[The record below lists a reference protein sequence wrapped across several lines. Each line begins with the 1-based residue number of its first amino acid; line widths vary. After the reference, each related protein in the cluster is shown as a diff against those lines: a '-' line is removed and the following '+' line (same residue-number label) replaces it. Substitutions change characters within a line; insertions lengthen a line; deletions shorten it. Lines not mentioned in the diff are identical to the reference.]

1 MKILLCTENHF
12 PGYGGPYTAISQT
25 AYNLYKRNI
34 FFKLIFEKTSN
45 HTYKLDYKEI
55 FKDFD
60 ICHFFGIWTPW
71 SIKTFRIAKKLNKK
85 IIISPLGAL
94 EPWALS
100 QKSIKKKI
108 AWKIYQ
114 KKIINSA
121 SYIHA
126 TSNEEKEHLI
136 DLGIKVPI
144 VILKHGIEI
153 QENIQLKKQGDK
165 KKAIFFSRIHEK
177 KGLLE
182 LVEAW
187 KEINNPN
194 WSLDIYGP
202 VSDMEY
208 LHLVKKTII
217 KLNLSDQ
224 VQIFK
229 PVYDKLQ
236 KKNIITSS
244 DCFILPSK
252 SENFGLSIGEA
263 LAFGVPVLTTT
274 ATPWRS
280 INDYNAGV
288 CFDFSKDNL
297 VKNLRYLF
305 SLQPEQITQMG
316 QNGIKLIKENFD
328 FDIIIEDY
336 INFYKSIL

>member
-1 MKILLCTENHF
+1 M
-12 PGYGGPYTAISQT
+12 
-25 AYNLYKRNI
+25 
-34 FFKLIFEKTSN
+34 
-45 HTYKLDYKEI
+45 
-55 FKDFD
+55 
-60 ICHFFGIWTPW
+60 
-71 SIKTFRIAKKLNKK
+71 
-85 IIISPLGAL
+85 
-94 EPWALS
+94 
-100 QKSIKKKI
+100 
-108 AWKIYQ
+108 
-114 KKIINSA
+114 
-121 SYIHA
+121 
-126 TSNEEKEHLI
+126 
-136 DLGIKVPI
+136 GIKVPI

>member
-1 MKILLCTENHF
+1 
-12 PGYGGPYTAISQT
+12 
-25 AYNLYKRNI
+25 
-34 FFKLIFEKTSN
+34 
-45 HTYKLDYKEI
+45 
-55 FKDFD
+55 
-60 ICHFFGIWTPW
+60 
-71 SIKTFRIAKKLNKK
+71 
-85 IIISPLGAL
+85 
-94 EPWALS
+94 
-100 QKSIKKKI
+100 
-108 AWKIYQ
+108 
-114 KKIINSA
+114 
-121 SYIHA
+121 
-126 TSNEEKEHLI
+126 
-136 DLGIKVPI
+136 
-144 VILKHGIEI
+144 
-153 QENIQLKKQGDK
+153 
-165 KKAIFFSRIHEK
+165 
-177 KGLLE
+177 
-182 LVEAW
+182 
-187 KEINNPN
+187 
-194 WSLDIYGP
+194 
-202 VSDMEY
+202 MEY